1 MTVFL
6 LCGLVL
12 FVFMTAIFV
21 LAMIVKDNSIV
32 DVAYGLAFVLTS
44 WVLFITYGS
53 GHLRQWLIV
62 VLVSVWGVRLAVH
75 IALRKKGEG
84 EDFRYRQWREQ
95 WGETF
100 VWRSFL
106 QIFMLQGAVVFLVAL
121 PTQLV
126 INSPGGHLGVLDLA
140 GVVIWLFGFGFES
153 IGDWQLLRFKN
164 NPDNRGKII
173 QSGLWRFTRHPNY
186 FGEAV
191 LWWGLFL
198 IACQVPYGAV
208 AIISPLLIDFLLL
221 KVSGIPMLEAK
232 YENNAQFAAYKA
244 RTNAF
249 MPWIPKAGVRNDQP

>member
-32 DVAYGLAFVLTS
+32 DVAYGLAFVLIS
-44 WVLFITYGS
+44 WVGFITYGS
-53 GHLRQWLIV
+53 GHLRQWLV
-62 VLVSVWGVRLAVH
+62 VILVSLWGVRLAIH

-121 PTQLV
+121 PPQLV
-126 INSPGGHLGVLDLA
+126 INEPRWAS
-140 GVVIWLFGFGFES
+140 WCS
-153 IGDWQLLRFKN
+153 
-164 NPDNRGKII
+164 
-173 QSGLWRFTRHPNY
+173 
-186 FGEAV
+186 
-191 LWWGLFL
+191 
-198 IACQVPYGAV
+198 
-208 AIISPLLIDFLLL
+208 
-221 KVSGIPMLEAK
+221 
-232 YENNAQFAAYKA
+232 
-244 RTNAF
+244 
-249 MPWIPKAGVRNDQP
+249 

>member
-1 MTVFL
+1 
-6 LCGLVL
+6 
-12 FVFMTAIFV
+12 
-21 LAMIVKDNSIV
+21 
-32 DVAYGLAFVLTS
+32 
-44 WVLFITYGS
+44 
-53 GHLRQWLIV
+53 
-62 VLVSVWGVRLAVH
+62 
-75 IALRKKGEG
+75 
-84 EDFRYRQWREQ
+84 
-95 WGETF
+95 
-100 VWRSFL
+100 
-106 QIFMLQGAVVFLVAL
+106 VAL

-249 MPWIPKAGVRNDQP
+249 FPWIPKAGVRND